1 MKEDLSKA
9 QSVRRSISK
18 KYRQSIWAKFIGA
31 IKHYELIN
39 GNDKIAVCISGGKD
53 SMLMAV
59 LFSMLKEHTEI
70 PFEVVYL
77 VMNPGYNEENLQKLK
92 ENAEL
97 LDIPIEIFESDIFR
111 VVSHQEK
118 SPCYLCARMRR
129 GNLYSKAKS
138 LGCNK
143 IALGHHFSDVIETT
157 VMGMF
162 YSSQLQAMLPKLKS
176 QNFENMELI
185 RPLYCINEEDI
196 IKWTEYNSLSFLRCA
211 CRFTENSEDDELLS
225 KRKETKLLIKELKKT
240 NKNIENSIF
249 SSIHNV
255 CLDTFPS
262 YKTDG
267 EEHSFL
273 DKF

>member
-1 MKEDLSKA
+1 MKENLSKA
-9 QSVRRSISK
+9 QSVRRTISK
-18 KYRQSIWAKFIGA
+18 KFRQSIWAKFIGA
-31 IKHYELIN
+31 IKHYELISE
-39 GNDKIAVCISGGKD
+39 NDKIAVCISGGKD

-77 VMNPGYNEENLQKLK
+77 VMNPGYNEENLQKFK

-97 LDIPIEIFESDIFR
+97 LDVPIEIFESDIFK

-176 QNFENMELI
+176 KNFEGMELI

-196 IKWTEYNSLSFLRCA
+196 VKWTDYNSLSFLRCA

>member
-18 KYRQSIWAKFIGA
+18 KFRQSIWAKFIGA
-31 IKHYELIN
+31 IKYYDLIKE
-39 GNDKIAVCISGGKD
+39 NDKIAVCISGGKD
-53 SMLMAV
+53 SMLMAA

-77 VMNPGYNEENLQKLK
+77 VMNPGYNEANLQKLK

-176 QNFENMELI
+176 QNFEGMELI

-196 IKWTEYNSLSFLRCA
+196 VKWTEYNSLSFLRCA
-211 CRFTENSEDDELLS
+211 CRFTENSEEDELLS
-225 KRKETKLLIKELKKT
+225 KRKETKQLIKELKKT

-262 YKTDG
+262 YKSEG